1 MSIPINELTKLTND
15 PEVQKNIQI
24 FNQILLN
31 FHTGLVSFFNQPE
44 VQQTFIAIQNA
55 AIKFDKYL
63 NDPVVQ
69 KNLKQ
74 FSKLIMA
81 LSNDS
86 SFQQE
91 YIKRRAAAP
100 IEEEIEETFGDL
112 IVSELSLPE
121 QLNHLHKNDDKS
133 NPLKIIILIFSLIF
147 NLYINNLDEFKD
159 FTEAYNFYI
168 NEVEAKAVT
177 ISRINL
183 REAPTFK
190 SDSLMVIPRNSIL
203 KVYKESNNGWIKV
216 SFNQNNLDIEG
227 YISEAYVKKIKNNYD
242 LEVILDL
249 DKE

>member
-1 MSIPINELTKLTND
+1 LSIPINELTKLTND

-44 VQQTFIAIQNA
+44 VQKTFIAIQNA